1 MEIIGLI
8 IVVVLFNLLLRG
20 LSTGARVAAAG
31 AKAAVT
37 GKEFDYNAAIG
48 RIPPFDSRIMSRN
61 TKTDNSGLDYY
72 SIEVMGLIPTT
83 VARELTVAVSLFDV
97 TDGKDKPAVVL
108 SLVDGAR
115 EPHSSAFF
123 QRADL
128 GLIKPNQGFT
138 KWVEVGRIFPLFVQ
152 PPKSGKRTIETVVR
166 VLPTAE
172 INDIKFGFQS
182 GRHAKPIWGK
192 AIDKDFNFIASGY
205 EEAFEN
211 RKESMALGVKLAM
224 SVAMSD
230 GAIANEEGLAIKH
243 WMELKAMSAS
253 GKSQPELKEKL
264 NSAMKEAHS
273 ELETGNFSNSQIISK
288 INDITEMPEKYEIME
303 LCYDVMAADGVA
315 DPEELK
321 ILHRIGEALELDT
334 KELERIRDTR
344 MVSLTSA
351 LESDESTESLLG
363 MDPSWDHQKKKNYIK
378 AEFKKWNARL
388 NNVSND
394 ADREHAQKM
403 LDLIGEERKKYDK

>member
-1 MEIIGLI
+1 MEILGAI
-8 IVVVLFNLLLRG
+8 IVIVLFNLLLRG
-20 LSTGARVAAAG
+20 FFTGARVAAAG

-37 GKEFDYNAAIG
+37 GKEFDLNAALG
-48 RIPPFDSRIMSRN
+48 RIPPFDARIMSKN
-61 TKTDNSGLDYY
+61 TETDGSGLEYY
-72 SIEVMGLIPTT
+72 AIEVMGLIPTA

-97 TDGKDKPAVVL
+97 TDGKDKPAMVL
-108 SLVDGAR
+108 SLVDRAR
-115 EPHSSAFF
+115 EPHSPVFF

-128 GLIKPNQGFT
+128 GLIQPNQGFT

-152 PPKSGKRTIETVVR
+152 PPKSGRRTIETLVR
-166 VLPTAE
+166 VIPTAE
-172 INDIKFGFQS
+172 VHDIKYGFQS
-182 GRHAKPIWGK
+182 GKYDKPLWGK
-192 AIDKDFNFIASGY
+192 AIDKEFNFIASGY

-230 GAIANEEGLAIKH
+230 GTIADDEGHAIKH
-243 WMELKAMSAS
+243 WMEFKAMSVS
-253 GKSQPELKEKL
+253 EKSQPELKEKL
-264 NSAMKEAHS
+264 NAAMKEAHA
-273 ELETGNFSNSQIISK
+273 ELTSGKFSNSQIISK
-288 INDITEMPEKYEIME
+288 INAITEMPEKYEIME

-351 LESDESTESLLG
+351 LENDASSESLLG
-363 MDPSWDHQKKKNYIK
+363 MDPSWDDLKKQNYLK

-403 LDLIGEERKKYDK
+403 LDLIGEERKKYG